1 MRTAV
6 RSVAFVLLALA
17 CAALIVLLTPALP
30 ALPSP
35 SDSSTTANADVRAP
49 AHGNLATPNGIATAG
64 DERERAVATAA
75 APSTSSASAQLQL
88 LRVIDGAT
96 GIPLPHAT
104 VLFCDARVDYQQ
116 LPSAEVLASWDDP
129 EAFAQKHGQRAQ
141 ADNDGRVAIHVHGFC
156 HAYGRL
162 GERFGE
168 VEFGGGNDPAAD
180 PRFPGEVVLRL
191 FAEQTL
197 RLRLVGEDG
206 KPVVGLVVRGEVA
219 SDRGPVPLPRP
230 FERVSDEDGRVVF
243 LHLQQQ
249 LQVRAGAPADAR
261 TLAVEVVCVGGGGP
275 RRTFDARDLPRDE
288 VELRLPACGEL
299 RIAVLQADGAPW
311 SYPGSVLLE
320 LEVVPLGA
328 AADSANAAAAAGRET
343 SATVGER
350 AASAATSDSAVAS
363 ERGASTAPANAAA
376 RSREE
381 ATVDP
386 RVPSPSLATD
396 GDRSFAPPSLAAT
409 SHEFVPPGPVRV
421 TGVRCGLRFRIGDDL
436 ELLSPIEVDGPQH
449 AGERRDVAVRLH
461 PDLRILC
468 GRLLDADGR
477 PFVGEAQ
484 LSFQG
489 EGGSGGMRIR
499 HDADGHFTVLLDGE
513 VGDAPRLEVHE
524 LDFRRSSPRSARVR
538 LAAPLRAGRNDLGDV
553 VLTKGPLLVAGRLQL
568 PSDFDVARAQL
579 QVVLQYS
586 EAPRF
591 VWWSEHRSPIVQL
604 DAQHAF
610 VVHHRHDGHRWRLVV
625 RGDCVPMAPIPFAP
639 GARDVVVP
647 VTKPAVLTATFVPD
661 PLLEHLELRLAAIA
675 SLAANANANAS
686 ASSNAPDDDARG
698 AEPEPLTSPD
708 GHVARIWRRLA
719 GGPHRLLAS
728 LPGGAPLWQL
738 DVDVPAGGVAD
749 DPRLRGIDL
758 RGRAELV
765 RLVLREA
772 DGTPFAG
779 SVTLV
784 VPERALVLAEQ
795 NGPQVVVAA
804 TDARDV
810 WVLPQ
815 GRCAQRVVAPRGD
828 VLVVVAAAAPFAVAW
843 PSIAELPPGVVAWLR
858 WSLVDAPDLPARVRR
873 VGGARGRGGSELLG
887 LTALP
892 TQFTDGRA
900 AGTCNAVGPVQA
912 QLVLTRDEA
921 DAPEF
926 VVRTATI
933 VDPANVTAGALVPL
947 LPDAGELAAARA
959 QLRR

>member
-6 RSVAFVLLALA
+6 RSVALVLLALA
-17 CAALIVLLTPALP
+17 CAALIVLLTPAMP
-30 ALPSP
+30 APPNATAPATSAND
-35 SDSSTTANADVRAP
+35 DSRAP
-49 AHGNLATPNGIATAG
+49 AHGGLAPANGNTTAG
-64 DERERAVATAA
+64 DGTERTAA
-75 APSTSSASAQLQL
+75 PPTSASTDPATPSTPQLQH
-88 LRVIDGAT
+88 LRVVDGAT

-116 LPSAEVLASWDDP
+116 LPEGEVLASWDDP
-129 EAFAQKHGQRAQ
+129 EAFAHKHGQRAQ
-141 ADNDGRVAIHVHGFC
+141 ADGDGRVAMHVHGFC

-168 VEFGGGNDPAAD
+168 VEFGSGNDPAAD

-206 KPVVGLVVRGEVA
+206 KPAVGLVVRGEVA
-219 SDRGPVPLPRP
+219 SDRGPVSLPRP

-261 TLAVEVVCVGGGGP
+261 TLAVEVACVGGGGP

-299 RIAVLQADGAPW
+299 RIAVLQADGTPW
-311 SYPGSVLLE
+311 SYPGGVLLDVAVE
-320 LEVVPLGA
+320 PLGA
-328 AADSANAAAAAGRET
+328 AASANAAAAGGRDASVT
-343 SATVGER
+343 AGER

-363 ERGASTAPANAAA
+363 ERGANAAPADAAA

-381 ATVDP
+381 ANVDP
-386 RVPSPSLATD
+386 RIPSPSPATNVD
-396 GDRSFAPPSLAAT
+396 PGFAPPSLAAT

-421 TGVRCGLRFRIGDDL
+421 SGVRCGLRFRIGDGR
-436 ELLSPIEVDGPQH
+436 ELLQAIEVEGPQH
-449 AGERRDVAVRLH
+449 ACERRDLAVRLRD
-461 PDLRILC
+461 DLRILC

-499 HDADGHFTVLLDGE
+499 HDADGHFTVLLDGD

-538 LAAPLRAGRNDLGDV
+538 LAAPLRAGRNDLGDL
-553 VLTKGPLLVAGRLQL
+553 VLAKGPLLVAGRLQL
-568 PSDFDVARAQL
+568 PADFDVARAQL
-579 QVVLQYS
+579 QVELQCS

-591 VWWSEHRSPIVQL
+591 AWWGQRNLPIVQL

-610 VVHHRHDGHRWRLVV
+610 AVHHHADGHRWRLVV
-625 RGDCVPMAPIPFAP
+625 RGDCVSMAPIPFSP

-661 PLLEHLELRLAAIA
+661 PLLEHLELRLVAIA
-675 SLAANANANAS
+675 SLAANANAS
-686 ASSNAPDDDARG
+686 ASLNAPDDDARG
-698 AEPEPLTSPD
+698 AEPEPLPSPD

-719 GGPHRLLAS
+719 GGPHRLLAA

-738 DVDVPAGGVAD
+738 DVDVPPGGVAD

-765 RLVLREA
+765 RLALREA

-795 NGPQVVVAA
+795 NGPQVVFAA

-815 GRCAQRVVAPRGD
+815 GRCAQRVAAPRGD

-843 PSIAELPPGVVAWLR
+843 PALAELPPGVVAWLR

-892 TQFTDGRA
+892 TTFTDGRA

-912 QLVLTRDEA
+912 QLVLTRDDD

-947 LPDAGELAAARA
+947 LPDAGELAAALAR
-959 QLRR
+959 LRR